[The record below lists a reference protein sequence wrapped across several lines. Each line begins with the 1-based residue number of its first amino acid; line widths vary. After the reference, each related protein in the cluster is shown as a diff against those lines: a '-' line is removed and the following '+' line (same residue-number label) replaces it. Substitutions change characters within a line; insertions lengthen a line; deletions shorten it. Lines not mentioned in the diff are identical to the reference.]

1 MSKIVILNA
10 DETHPD
16 RCNLRRSILALRPVI
31 ANNLDY
37 QRAFC
42 RFCLRLEHARVAH
55 CYQSTDNKLSVSVA
69 SAAFC
74 RPPRKLHTRSTSRC
88 AAGRG

>member
-1 MSKIVILNA
+1 MPN
-10 DETHPD
+10 ETHPD

-55 CYQSTDNKLSVSVA
+55 CYQSTDNKLSVSVT

-74 RPPRKLHTRSTSRC
+74 RPFPQ
-88 AAGRG
+88 AADSQHEWLCCLGRG